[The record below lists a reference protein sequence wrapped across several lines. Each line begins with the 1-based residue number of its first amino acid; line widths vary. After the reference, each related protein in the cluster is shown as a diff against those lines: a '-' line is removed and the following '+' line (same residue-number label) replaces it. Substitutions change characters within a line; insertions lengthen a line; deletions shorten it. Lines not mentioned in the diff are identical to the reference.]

1 MKKWYELTY
10 QLPIGE
16 QLQVIVQE
24 DKLGRVC
31 NIHTSM
37 FRSQL
42 LSKFQGRQV
51 YNTLEYIDSEIRELI
66 KYSAL

>member
-1 MKKWYELTY
+1 MKKWYELIY
-10 QLPIGE
+10 KLPIGE
-16 QLQVIVQE
+16 ELQVVVQE

-51 YNTLEYIDSEIRELI
+51 YNTLDLIDDEIRKLIKDSEL
-66 KYSAL
+66 

>member
-1 MKKWYELTY
+1 MKKWYELIY
-10 QLPIGE
+10 RLPIGE
-16 QLQVIVQE
+16 ELQVVVQE

-51 YNTLEYIDSEIRELI
+51 YNTLASIDAEIRELI
-66 KYSAL
+66 KSSEL

>member
-1 MKKWYELTY
+1 MKKWYELIY
-10 QLPIGE
+10 RLPIGE
-16 QLQVIVQE
+16 ELQVIVQE

-31 NIHTSM
+31 NIHTPM

-51 YNTLEYIDSEIRELI
+51 DNTLDLIDDEIRELI
-66 KYSAL
+66 K